1 MFTFINTSDDLI
13 YLNKELLQCP
23 QVAIDTEF
31 RRTTKDNMKLSLIQL
46 NDSNEIYLVDCLL
59 IKDPDKTFSFL
70 SSNQV
75 KKIFHSCKEDLEALN
90 SWSNNE
96 ILNIYDTQTA
106 HALLGGSFS
115 ISYKDLVKDKL
126 GLYVSKEETRTNWL
140 KRPLTEAQ
148 LNYAASD
155 VYYLIDL
162 YDLQIEEF
170 SEAKK
175 LEWLDEELN
184 GSHLFSRETEFSRDR
199 LFIISKKDEK
209 EILYELDTIVKKI
222 SRKENINHTLFLSK
236 QNQKALLNDTLLLG
250 VDKSL
255 DSITKWRKI
264 LIKKPYSDLLNNF
277 EVF

>member
-1 MFTFINTSDDLI
+1 M
-13 YLNKELLQCP
+13 QCS

-31 RRTTKDNMKLSLIQL
+31 RRTSKDNMKLSLIQL

-75 KKIFHSCKEDLEALN
+75 KKIFHSCKEDLEALC

-155 VYYLIDL
+155 VFYLIDI
-162 YDLQIEEF
+162 YGLQLEEF
-170 SEAKK
+170 SAARK
-175 LEWLDEELN
+175 LEWLHEELN
-184 GSHLFSRETEFSRDR
+184 GSHLLAMKTEFSRDR
-199 LFIISKKDEK
+199 LFFISKQDEK
-209 EILYELDTIVKKI
+209 EILYELDGIVKKI
-222 SRKENINHTLFLSK
+222 S
-236 QNQKALLNDTLLLG
+236 
-250 VDKSL
+250 
-255 DSITKWRKI
+255 SI
-264 LIKKPYSDLLNNF
+264 
-277 EVF
+277 